1 MEYTGNIYKRHG
13 KDAPPIPLGGAHS
26 QIKLVLI
33 LEKKGGRAN
42 SWQRTVRQGP
52 RYPECSMVVFAT
64 RTLNSSSCGV
74 EARNQNRPFFFFFF
88 LTDTVYRGCC
98 LFHSCNFF
106 SLKKKKKVKHVK
118 PKTHIFQYS
127 PIFLV
132 SFTSVD
138 ISHVH
143 NVLGQ
148 VYKRRPTDCQ
158 KRR

>member
-88 LTDTVYRGCC
+88 FLTDTVYRGCC

-106 SLKKKKKVKHVK
+106 SLKKKKLNMWS
-118 PKTHIFQYS
+118 PKRTFFNIHQFFWS
-127 PIFLV
+127 PSRLLTF
-132 SFTSVD
+132 
-138 ISHVH
+138 
-143 NVLGQ
+143 
-148 VYKRRPTDCQ
+148 PTYIMC
-158 KRR
+158 

>member
-88 LTDTVYRGCC
+88 LNRYCIQRL
-98 LFHSCNFF
+98 LFISFMQLFF
-106 SLKKKKKVKHVK
+106 FKKKKVKHVK

>member
-88 LTDTVYRGCC
+88 LNRYCIQRL
-98 LFHSCNFF
+98 LFISFMQLFF
-106 SLKKKKKVKHVK
+106 FKKKKKLNMWS
-118 PKTHIFQYS
+118 PKRTFFNIHQFFWS
-127 PIFLV
+127 PSRLLTF
-132 SFTSVD
+132 
-138 ISHVH
+138 
-143 NVLGQ
+143 
-148 VYKRRPTDCQ
+148 PTYIMC
-158 KRR
+158 